1 MSAGL
6 SALLRAFVLALLS
19 AHAWAQVNVQ
29 SVPALS
35 SHVIDQTGTL
45 NAAQRQ
51 ALDNRL
57 AAFEQ
62 EKGTQLV
69 VLIVA
74 STAPEDIASYA
85 NRVGNTWKI
94 GRKDVGDG
102 LLLIVAKN
110 DRKLRIEVAKALEG
124 AIPDL
129 AAKRVIDQAITP
141 HFKQGDYAGGVQSG
155 VEQLMQLVA
164 REGLPTPSASTQDDA
179 EIDTGLI
186 IFLVVAI
193 LMLALSRRRAR
204 HGHSVVSRGMHT
216 GAWGAGSSG
225 GWSSGGSGGGSFG
238 SGGGGDFG
246 GGGASGDW

>member
-1 MSAGL
+1 M
-6 SALLRAFVLALLS
+6 
-19 AHAWAQVNVQ
+19 Q

-35 SHVIDQTGTL
+35 SHVIDQTSTL
-45 NAAQRQ
+45 DPAQRQ
-51 ALDNRL
+51 ALDERL

-74 STAPEDIASYA
+74 TTAPEDIASYA

-141 HFKQGDYAGGVQSG
+141 HFKQGDYAGGVQAG
-155 VEQLMQLVA
+155 VEQLMQLVNQ
-164 REGLPTPSASTQDDA
+164 EGLPTPTDSTQDDA
-179 EIDTGLI
+179 EVDTGLI

-204 HGHSVVSRGMHT
+204 HGHSVVSRGLHT
-216 GAWGAGSSG
+216 GAWGGGSGS
-225 GWSSGGSGGGSFG
+225 WSSGSSSSDSFG